1 MPAEIYGERYQFL
14 PREQLLTFEEIARL
28 TRIIVRLGAV
38 KARITGG
45 EPLVR
50 KDVERLVEMLAGVD
64 GVEDLTMTTNAYL
77 LPQKAE
83 ALKAAGLQRVTV
95 SFDSLDD
102 EVFRRMNG
110 RGFGTESVLAGIEA
124 AERVGLGPIKINA
137 VVQRGVNDHTIV
149 DLARYFRERG
159 HVMRFIEYMDVGN
172 RNGWRLDHVVPAD
185 EIVAMIDAEM
195 PLEPVESGYRGEVA
209 MRYRYRDGGG
219 EMGVI
224 ASVTKPFCGDCTRIR
239 LSPEGSIYTCLF
251 SGVGRDL
258 RGPIREGA
266 TDDELEEIVRGTWRA
281 RTDRYSEERS
291 SMTEESAR
299 PGKGRDVPHRGIG
312 RRTTRMG
319 EIHDRLL
326 CRYWSQRWKNSGGT
340 LIEEFLAVR
349 QNEFED
355 AAQRRIDGGSFS
367 MERGAACVTGAV
379 AKVVDTLPAYGIV

>member
-1 MPAEIYGERYQFL
+1 MVVDEFGRPLRDLRISVTDRCNFRCPYCMPAEIYGERYQFL

-50 KDVERLVEMLAGVD
+50 NDVERLVEMLAGVD

-124 AERVGLGPIKINA
+124 AERVGLAPIKINA

-185 EIVAMIDAEM
+185 EIVAMIDAEL

-219 EMGVI
+219 EIGVI

-239 LSPEGSIYTCLF
+239 LSPEGSVYTCLF

-266 TDDELEEIVRGTWRA
+266 SDDELEAIVRDTWRG

-291 SMTEESAR
+291 SMTEELRAQE
-299 PGKGRDVPHRGIG
+299 KVEMYHIG
-312 RRTTRMG
+312 G
-319 EIHDRLL
+319 
-326 CRYWSQRWKNSGGT
+326 
-340 LIEEFLAVR
+340 
-349 QNEFED
+349 
-355 AAQRRIDGGSFS
+355 
-367 MERGAACVTGAV
+367 
-379 AKVVDTLPAYGIV
+379 